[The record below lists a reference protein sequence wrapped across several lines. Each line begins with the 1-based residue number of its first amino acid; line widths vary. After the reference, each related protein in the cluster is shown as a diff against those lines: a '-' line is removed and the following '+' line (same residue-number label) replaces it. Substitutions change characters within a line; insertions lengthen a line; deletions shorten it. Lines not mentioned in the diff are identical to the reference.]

1 MFICFQILP
10 YMTWLLNKIFL
21 VAMIQTSVL
30 GTTRKFKKEIEKTI
44 KESNRITLTNIIY
57 NTQCFE
63 EIKVKT
69 LGNVNADFLEN

>member
-30 GTTRKFKKEIEKTI
+30 GTTRKFKKEIEKTSVPRRTR
-44 KESNRITLTNIIY
+44 E
-57 NTQCFE
+57 
-63 EIKVKT
+63 
-69 LGNVNADFLEN
+69 

>member
-1 MFICFQILP
+1 MLFVIVKKG
-10 YMTWLLNKIFL
+10 N
-21 VAMIQTSVL
+21 
-30 GTTRKFKKEIEKTI
+30 RKLKTI
-44 KESNRITLTNIIY
+44 KESNKITLTNIIY